1 MLRSMHD
8 LEKFQHKLVFLL
20 PLFLKKKYI
29 LQKNELLLWFLI
41 QPCCTFLKDSNF
53 DKIPD
58 TNKWQFLPRCAFR
71 DKWWKGRREC
81 ALKLPSVSKYT
92 FGGFSFIPGN
102 VFYLIYI
109 VRQDKRMGL
118 QNEHMRRADW
128 QKRKVRVERERSR
141 EGLRMRVED
150 ATWVRGGWKCHLM
163 EEDLLLPPLRA
174 GEVLSKTFVNFS
186 GFNMLLVKNEQM
198 LNLFDILSWKG

>member
-8 LEKFQHKLVFLL
+8 LENFQHKLVFLL

-81 ALKLPSVSKYT
+81 APKLPSVSKYT

-109 VRQDKRMGL
+109 VRQDKRMGF

-141 EGLRMRVED
+141 EGLRMRVRVED
-150 ATWVRGGWKCHLM
+150 ATWVRGGWKCHLL

-174 GEVLSKTFVNFS
+174 GEVFVQNFC
-186 GFNMLLVKNEQM
+186 K
-198 LNLFDILSWKG
+198 LFWLQCFW